1 MSFAANYLEQLLVF
15 ENYFLSLHP
24 SFALVA
30 KLVDAPDLGSGV
42 AIRVGSSPI
51 RRTIKS
57 FEDFL
62 EEILILFLRTKAQK
76 KVLQNIKS
84 FFTKNL

>member
-30 KLVDAPDLGSGV
+30 KFVDAPDLGSGV

-62 EEILILFLRTKAQK
+62 EEILILFLRTKAEK
-76 KVLQNIKS
+76 KCYK
-84 FFTKNL
+84 T

>member
-1 MSFAANYLEQLLVF
+1 MANSEINSPNMSFAANYLEQLLVF

-51 RRTIKS
+51 RRTMRQKRN
-57 FEDFL
+57 FRENFP
-62 EEILILFLRTKAQK
+62 LFLFR
-76 KVLQNIKS
+76 
-84 FFTKNL
+84 NLLIFVRL